1 MRMFLEFSESFY
13 QILLTFSFIR
23 FIVNK
28 SFYLSHAILIFID
41 FIKEETIAMKKTN
54 NNHVLVII
62 LSCRT

>member
-1 MRMFLEFSESFY
+1 MFLEFSESFY

-28 SFYLSHAILIFID
+28 SFYLPHAILIFID